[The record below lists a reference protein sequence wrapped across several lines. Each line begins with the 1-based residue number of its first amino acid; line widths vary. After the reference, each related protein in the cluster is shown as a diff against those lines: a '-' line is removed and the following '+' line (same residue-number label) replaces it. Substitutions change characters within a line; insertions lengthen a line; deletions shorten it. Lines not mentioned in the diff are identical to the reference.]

1 MSPRTEGAGLEP
13 ISGSDALARPSRAAE
28 GSPLTR
34 FIGRHALWPLLLV
47 LVVAAEIVS
56 HGAFLQPRNLINILA
71 QNSVAGTLAIGQ
83 TLVILTGGIDLSL
96 GSVTALSS
104 LVLLL
109 LQDSGA
115 LEARLASL
123 GVGLA
128 CGLLNG
134 SLVTIGLVPAFI
146 ATLGMMQGALGLAFV
161 VSGGYPIYESDHMA
175 VFGELDQIGP
185 IPLIVMVW
193 LTLAVAAW
201 IFLSRTRFGAYI
213 YAIGGNERAARV
225 SGVRTT
231 RTKLLVYTIA
241 GGCASIAGVILVN
254 RLGYT
259 QPTIGGSFTLDS
271 IAPVVVGG
279 TSLFGGVGGIW
290 RTVGGVLVMGTLN
303 NLMVLMG
310 VNIYIEQVVQGIV
323 VLAVVYSFIRVQRS
337 QFSG

>member
-1 MSPRTEGAGLEP
+1 MSPRIENSEVDPAAGR
-13 ISGSDALARPSRAAE
+13 DAPSRPGHVADT
-28 GSPLTR
+28 SPLMR
-34 FIGRHALWPLLLV
+34 LIGRHALWPLLLA
-47 LVVAAEIVS
+47 LVAAAEVLS

-71 QNSVAGTLAIGQ
+71 QNSVAGTLAVGQ

-104 LVLLL
+104 IVLLL
-109 LQDSGA
+109 LQESGA
-115 LEARLASL
+115 FEARLASL

-134 SLVTIGLVPAFI
+134 LLITIGRVPAFI

-161 VSGGYPIYESDHMA
+161 VSGGYPIYENDHMA
-175 VFGELDQIGP
+175 LFGELDQIGP
-185 IPLIVMVW
+185 IPLIVLLW
-193 LTLAVAAW
+193 LALVVVAW

-225 SGVRTT
+225 SGVRTN
-231 RTKLLVYTIA
+231 RTKLLVYTLV

-259 QPTIGGSFTLDS
+259 QPTIGGPFTLDS

-279 TSLFGGVGGIW
+279 TSLLGGVGGIW

-303 NLMVLMG
+303 NLMVLLG
-310 VNIYIEQVVQGIV
+310 VNISIEQAVQGIV
-323 VLAVVYSFIRVQRS
+323 VLAVVYCFIQMRRS
-337 QFSG
+337 

>member
-1 MSPRTEGAGLEP
+1 MSPRIDDTGVDPTAASGAL
-13 ISGSDALARPSRAAE
+13 SRPSRAAIS
-28 GSPLTR
+28 SPLVR
-34 FIGRHALWPLLLV
+34 LIGRNALWPLLIALV
-47 LVVAAEIVS
+47 AAAEIVS

-71 QNSVAGTLAIGQ
+71 QNSVAGTLAVGQ

-104 LVLLL
+104 IVLLL
-109 LQDSGA
+109 LQESGA

-123 GVGLA
+123 AIGLA

-134 SLVTIGLVPAFI
+134 LLITIGRVPAFI

-161 VSGGYPIYESDHMA
+161 VSGGYPIYENDHMA
-175 VFGELDQIGP
+175 LFSELDQIGP
-185 IPLIVMVW
+185 LPLIVIVW
-193 LTLAVAAW
+193 LALAIAAW
-201 IFLSRTRFGAYI
+201 IFLSRTRFGAYV

-225 SGVRTT
+225 SGVRTS
-231 RTKLLVYTIA
+231 RIKLLVYTIA

-259 QPTIGGSFTLDS
+259 QPTIGASFTLDS

-303 NLMVLMG
+303 NLMVLLG
-310 VNIYIEQVVQGIV
+310 VNIYIEQAVQGIV
-323 VLAVVYSFIRVQRS
+323 VLAVVYCFINLRRTDEGS
-337 QFSG
+337 

>member
-1 MSPRTEGAGLEP
+1 MSPRIEDAGVDAAA
-13 ISGSDALARPSRAAE
+13 GSDVLSRPSRAADS
-28 GSPLTR
+28 SPLMR
-34 FIGRHALWPLLLV
+34 LIGRHALWPLLLA
-47 LVVAAEIVS
+47 LVAAAEVLS

-71 QNSVAGTLAIGQ
+71 QNSVAGTLAVGQ

-104 LVLLL
+104 IVLLL
-109 LQDSGA
+109 LQESGA

-134 SLVTIGLVPAFI
+134 LLVTIGRVPAFI

-161 VSGGYPIYESDHMA
+161 VSGGYPIYENDHMA

-185 IPLIVMVW
+185 IPLIVVVW
-193 LTLAVAAW
+193 LALAVVAW

-225 SGVRTT
+225 SGVRTN
-231 RTKLLVYTIA
+231 RTKLLVYTLA
-241 GGCASIAGVILVN
+241 GGCASIAGIILVN

-290 RTVGGVLVMGTLN
+290 RTAGGVLVMGMLN

-310 VNIYIEQVVQGIV
+310 VNIYIEQAVQGIV

-337 QFSG
+337 

>member
-1 MSPRTEGAGLEP
+1 MSTRIKGARIDHEAE
-13 ISGSDALARPSRAAE
+13 SGALSRPSRAAE
-28 GSPLTR
+28 VSPLMR
-34 FIGRHALWPLLLV
+34 FIGGHALWPLLLA
-47 LVVAAEIVS
+47 LVAAAEIVS

-71 QNSVAGTLAIGQ
+71 QNSVAGALAVGQ

-128 CGLLNG
+128 CGLING
-134 SLVTIGLVPAFI
+134 LLVTIGRVPAFI

-161 VSGGYPIYESDHMA
+161 VSGGYPIYENDHVAM
-175 VFGELDQIGP
+175 FGELDQIGP
-185 IPLIVMVW
+185 IPLIVVVW
-193 LTLAVAAW
+193 FALAVLAW
-201 IFLSRTRFGAYI
+201 IFLSRTRFGASI

-231 RTKLLVYTIA
+231 RTKLMVYAIA
-241 GGCASIAGVILVN
+241 GGCASIAGIVLVN

-303 NLMVLMG
+303 NLMVLLG
-310 VNIYIEQVVQGIV
+310 VNIYIEQAVQGIV

-337 QFSG
+337 

>member
-1 MSPRTEGAGLEP
+1 MSPRMENAGVKLA
-13 ISGSDALARPSRAAE
+13 SGNNAQSRRSSAAE
-28 GSPLTR
+28 SSHFVR
-34 FIGRHALWPLLLV
+34 FIGRHALWPLLLA
-47 LVVAAEIVS
+47 LVAVAEFVS

-71 QNSVAGTLAIGQ
+71 QNSVAGTLAVGQ

-109 LQDSGA
+109 LQEGGA

-134 SLVTIGLVPAFI
+134 FLVTVGRVPAFI

-161 VSGGYPIYESDHMA
+161 VSGGYPIYENDHMA

-185 IPLIVMVW
+185 VPLIVVVW
-193 LTLAVAAW
+193 LALAVAAW
-201 IFLSRTRFGAYI
+201 IFLSRTRFGASI
-213 YAIGGNERAARV
+213 YAVGGNERAARV
-225 SGVRTT
+225 SGVRTS
-231 RTKLLVYTIA
+231 RTKLLVYTLA

-290 RTVGGVLVMGTLN
+290 RTVGGVLVVGTLN
-303 NLMVLMG
+303 NLMVLLG
-310 VNIYIEQVVQGIV
+310 VNIYIEQAVQGIV

-337 QFSG
+337 

>member
-1 MSPRTEGAGLEP
+1 MSPRSETGRLEP
-13 ISGSDALARPSRAAE
+13 TPGSDALVRPSRAA
-28 GSPLTR
+28 GSPVAR
-34 FIGRHALWPLLLV
+34 FIGRHSLWPLLLV

-71 QNSVAGTLAIGQ
+71 QNSVAGTLAVGQ

-104 LVLLL
+104 LVLLI

-134 SLVTIGLVPAFI
+134 FLVTIGRVPAFI

-161 VSGGYPIYESDHMA
+161 VSGGYPIYENDHMA
-175 VFGELDQIGP
+175 VLGELDQIGP
-185 IPLIVMVW
+185 IPLIVAVW
-193 LTLAVAAW
+193 FALAVVTW
-201 IFLSRTRFGAYI
+201 IFLSRTRFGASI
-213 YAIGGNERAARV
+213 YASGGNERAARV
-225 SGVRTT
+225 SGVRTS
-231 RTKLLVYTIA
+231 RTKLLVYAIA
-241 GGCASIAGVILVN
+241 GGCASIAGIILVN

-310 VNIYIEQVVQGIV
+310 VNIYIEQAVQGIV

-337 QFSG
+337 LFSR